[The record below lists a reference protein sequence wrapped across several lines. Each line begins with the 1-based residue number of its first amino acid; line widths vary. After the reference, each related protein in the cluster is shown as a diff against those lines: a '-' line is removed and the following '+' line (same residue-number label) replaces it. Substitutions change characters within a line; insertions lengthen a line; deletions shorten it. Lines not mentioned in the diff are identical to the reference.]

1 MSDVIVAPSTR
12 DLGDLSR
19 DLAGWMQSRM
29 PHASDIVIDNLEYPR
44 GAGQSHE
51 TILFDAHWNEGGAR
65 IDQGFVVRFKPTSFI
80 MFPDDLWDQQIQI
93 MQLFHEDGRIPVAK
107 VWWKEDDETILGGKF
122 YVMEKKKGRV
132 TVSVPPYS
140 LSGWFF
146 ESTPEQRHRAWRQ
159 GVEAM
164 SRMHTMPVEKLGFLK
179 FDRPGAE
186 QGLPQ
191 EWDKWARYVDWVNAD
206 GEIPI
211 LKPAL
216 AKLEETKPNH
226 TAPGLVWGD
235 CRIGNMMFDANHDL
249 IAVMDWEQVTLGG
262 SLNDLAWWIYL
273 GEMMHGAGGHTGK
286 HLEGMGTRQ
295 DTIDIWESITGQ
307 SAEGLEW
314 YEDFMVLKTCV
325 MSIRMGR
332 MRGQEPLIDAESMRK
347 RLRMV

>member
-12 DLGDLSR
+12 DLDDLSK
-19 DLAGWMQSRM
+19 DLADWMQSRM
-29 PHASDIVIDNLEYPR
+29 PDASNITINNLEYPR

-51 TILFDAHWNEGGAR
+51 TILFDAHWNEGGER

-80 MFPDDLWDQQIQI
+80 MFPDDLWEEQIAI
-93 MQLFHEDGRIPVAK
+93 MQLFDEDGRIPVAK
-107 VWWKEDDETILGGKF
+107 VWWKEDDESILGGKF

-132 TVSVPPYS
+132 PVSVPPYA

-146 ESTPEQRHRAWRQ
+146 EATPEQRNRAWRQ

-164 SRMHTMPVEKLGFLK
+164 ARLHTMPVEKLGFLK
-179 FDRPGAE
+179 GPTAGAD

-191 EWDKWARYVDWVNAD
+191 EWDKWCRYVDWVNAD
-206 GEIPI
+206 GEVPV

-216 AKLEETKPNH
+216 AKLESTKPNH

-235 CRIGNMMFDANHDL
+235 CRIGNMMFDANFDL

-262 SLNDLAWWIYL
+262 SLNDLGWWL
-273 GEMMHGAGGHTGK
+273 SMGEMMHGASGFCGA

-295 DTIDIWESITGQ
+295 ETIDLWESITGQ
-307 SAEGLEW
+307 SSEGIEW
-314 YEDFMVLKTCV
+314 YEDFMILKTTV
-325 MSIRMGR
+325 MSIRMSR
-332 MRGQEPLIDAESMRK
+332 MRGQEPPIDPESIRK
-347 RLRMV
+347 RLNLD